1 MQGDLERNLPGT
13 KKLTKIWTLR
23 GMTTAHFI
31 QIFSV
36 TDFIRIVCRTTE
48 SYARLLWKR
57 LKRDTSKFTE
67 VKKDLFLG
75 MQSNKVMKFTTP
87 VMTIL
92 GLQRLLMILDNKV
105 NEDVRPVVED
115 TLARYMNGDTSMLT
129 EVDLDSRESHDNL
142 HYNIAPPITT
152 H

>member
-1 MQGDLERNLPGT
+1 MHAVYLVLGDDSVM
-13 KKLTKIWTLR
+13 

-87 VMTIL
+87 GMTIL

-105 NEDVRPVVED
+105 NEDVRQIVED
-115 TLARYMNGDTSMLT
+115 TLAHYMNGDTSMLT
-129 EVDLDSRESHDNL
+129 EVDLVSTLPPDNL
-142 HYNIAPPITT
+142 HYNIAPPLTT

>member
-1 MQGDLERNLPGT
+1 MHALYLVIGDESV
-13 KKLTKIWTLR
+13 R

-57 LKRDTSKFTE
+57 LKRDTTKFME
-67 VKKDLFLG
+67 VKKDLFLDI
-75 MQSNKVMKFTTP
+75 QRNKVVKSTTP
-87 VMTIL
+87 GMTIL
-92 GLQRLLMILDNKV
+92 GLQRLLMVLDNKV
-105 NEDVRPVVED
+105 NEDVRPIVED
-115 TLARYMNGDTSMLT
+115 TLARYVNGDTSMLT
-129 EVDLDSRESHDNL
+129 EVDLDSTESHDNF
-142 HYNIAPPITT
+142 HYNFAPPLTT

>member
-1 MQGDLERNLPGT
+1 MHALYFVIGDAT
-13 KKLTKIWTLR
+13 IR
-23 GMTTAHFI
+23 GMTTAHSV

-57 LKRDTSKFTE
+57 LKRDTSKFME
-67 VKKDLFLG
+67 VKKDLFLDI
-75 MQSNKVMKFTTP
+75 QRNKVVKFTTP
-87 VMTIL
+87 GMTIL

-129 EVDLDSRESHDNL
+129 EVDLDSTESPDNF
-142 HYNIAPPITT
+142 HYNFAPPITT

>member
-1 MQGDLERNLPGT
+1 MHALYFVIGDS
-13 KKLTKIWTLR
+13 IIR
-23 GMTTAHFI
+23 GMTTAHSV

-48 SYARLLWKR
+48 SYPRLLWKR
-57 LKRDTSKFTE
+57 LKCNTSKFTE
-67 VKKDLFLG
+67 VKKDLFLDI
-75 MQSNKVMKFTTP
+75 QSNKVVKSTTP
-87 VMTIL
+87 GMTIL
-92 GLQRLLMILDNKV
+92 GLQRLLMVLDNKV
-105 NEDVRPVVED
+105 NEDVRPIVED
-115 TLARYMNGDTSMLT
+115 TLARYVNGDTSMLT